1 MILRL
6 LAAIFLVY
14 AFGFLG
20 FAMTLPSP
28 AGKTETD
35 AVIVLTGGAGR
46 IPRGVSVV
54 ESGLAREMFVSGV
67 DPEVKPAEFA
77 EEFDVS
83 RRLMDC
89 CVTLGYLAVDTRSNA
104 GEVAQWM
111 KEKEFTSARLVTTDW
126 HMARA
131 HSEVAGSL
139 PAGISIVKD
148 AVVSHPDL
156 ATLFLEYNKLLASE
170 ISQGIPGMGED
181 EAASGTE
188 SGTET
193 GNDQPSEGADAPSS

>member
-6 LAAIFLVY
+6 LAAVFLVY

-20 FAMTLPSP
+20 FAVTLPSP
-28 AGKTETD
+28 AAKTETD
-35 AVIVLTGGAGR
+35 AVIVLTGGSGR
-46 IPRGVSVV
+46 IARGIDVV
-54 ESGLAREMFVSGV
+54 DSGQAREMFVSGV

-77 EEFDVS
+77 EQFQVS
-83 RRLMDC
+83 RRTMNC

-131 HSEVAGSL
+131 HSEVSSSL
-139 PAGISIVKD
+139 PAGISIIKD
-148 AVVSHPDL
+148 AVPSHPNL

-170 ISQGIPGMGED
+170 VSQGLDLGG
-181 EAASGTE
+181 
-188 SGTET
+188 
-193 GNDQPSEGADAPSS
+193 EGADTAEQATQGAPEDTDAASS